1 MQSKIWVFA
10 LLIFLFH
17 TNVSWAKAAE
27 TKPEAKPEMKTEA
40 KPEAKS
46 EAKTEAKQEAKPEA
60 KIKTVYKTPKR
71 TQIVG
76 FDANGNPAYFGE
88 SFPSRQASLDEL
100 KTSLLNNLV
109 NVSRT
114 VCDLS
119 IRPESVTTLVGTVSL
134 TWETDK
140 LCKTVK
146 SEKLK

>member
-1 MQSKIWVFA
+1 MRPKVWLGVLF
-10 LLIFLFH
+10 IFLFQTH
-17 TNVSWAKAAE
+17 VSWAKTAE
-27 TKPEAKPEMKTEA
+27 TKPEVKSEAKSEA
-40 KPEAKS
+40 KPEAK
-46 EAKTEAKQEAKPEA
+46 QEAKL
-60 KIKTVYKTPKR
+60 KTVYKSPKQR

-88 SFPSRQASLDEL
+88 NYPSRQASPDEL
-100 KTSLLNNLV
+100 KASLLNTLM

-119 IRPESVTTLVGTVSL
+119 IRPESVSTLVGSVSL

-140 LCKTVK
+140 VCKSVK